1 VKGSFAFVSVLF
13 GRKFGRGR
21 GGAMRTLR
29 MNLGMMQPLADAL
42 WPPWMNL
49 AAIYPLAH
57 AVRPVGVKLAAM

>member
-1 VKGSFAFVSVLF
+1 
-13 GRKFGRGR
+13 
-21 GGAMRTLR
+21 MHTLR